1 MKKNIFIYFIWLCC
15 ISFCSTVQAQDRV
28 VTGSVFDKAKQPIIG
43 ATIMVKGTTQGTTTD
58 LDGKFSI
65 GVTTSN
71 QTIEVSY
78 ISMVAQNV
86 NMTNRNNVTIT
97 LDDDN
102 KVLEEVVVIGYGAV
116 KKKELT
122 GAVAQIKSEALDNSV
137 TSDLGSALQGLVS
150 GVNVTSESGAPGE
163 SATILI
169 RGVSSVSG
177 SNTPLY
183 VVDGVPYDGDPNI
196 SPNEIQTIDILKD
209 AASCAIY
216 GTRGAA
222 GVILITTKQGQKGA
236 AKISFN
242 ASYGIQQLNEGQN
255 LMNAVEQTYF
265 DTVYGRNIKGTTDDS
280 LTLQLNDQAGYY
292 TNDTDLLSVIFPGG
306 LVSTQNYSAT
316 LSGGSD
322 KVIYSVMAGYYD
334 QEGQLINTGF
344 QRFNTRS
351 NIKYTHNKITIGA
364 NVSLSIED
372 KQVGSPSM
380 ISQAI
385 RYSPIQTTVVPGDT
399 EPVYNTTGAFQTS
412 RGMVAKLINVTDDW
426 RTYRATVNFNLGY
439 DITKDLN
446 ISTRFSTGLVAA
458 FEEYFRPFQEIYDT
472 DGELANDIDQSWV
485 KNSATNTTSTTWDV
499 SLNYK
504 KKFGD
509 HSITALGV
517 FSTEKY
523 SSSGFTATE
532 EGVMDN
538 NVESFDSTV
547 VDAAV
552 SSLGSGTNTL
562 VGGLTRILYDW
573 KSRYMVSASIRADA
587 SSRFSA
593 ANRWGYFP
601 SVSAAWNISDEQ
613 FWDRLHKTIN
623 TLKLRASHGTTGN
636 QNFSNFSYTNYVSY
650 GYDAAFG
657 QTGSEEV
664 LYGAAQ
670 DAFANYD
677 VKWETTIQD
686 NFGVDMAFFNNQLT
700 LTAEYY
706 NTRKKDMLFDVTL
719 PSSSGVYDGTSMT
732 YNVGN
737 MTNQGYELAISY
749 NHSFSKD
756 FSLQM
761 NGTFST
767 NDNKITYLPT
777 TDTFILTSDS
787 GIDGDQVTALAQGYE
802 AGAFFIFT
810 TDGIVD
816 TQEKLAEYKQ
826 IDSSAQMGDLIYND
840 NDGDG
845 KITSA
850 DRVYAGSGLP
860 EYEIGFSTNIRYKQ
874 FDFSMQWYSALGH
887 EIMNGAKMV
896 SYSEGRNVGLLS
908 QWSESN
914 PTSSIPSY
922 RGDNDSHANYKGYTD
937 LWLEDGSYLRLKNIT
952 LGYSLSKRVLK
963 KLSISKARFY
973 ISAQNP
979 ITITNYSGYNPEVG
993 GNIKSMGLDKANY
1006 PASITYSA
1014 GLNFTL

>member
-1 MKKNIFIYFIWLCC
+1 MKKNIFISFVWLFC
-15 ISFCSTVQAQDRV
+15 IAFCGTLQAQNRV
-28 VTGSVFDKAKQPIIG
+28 VTGSVLDKTKQPIIG
-43 ATIMVKGTTQGTTTD
+43 AAIIVEGTTQGTTTD
-58 LDGKFSI
+58 IDGKFSLS
-65 GVTTSN
+65 VSTEN
-71 QTIEVSY
+71 QTVNVSY
-78 ISMVAQNV
+78 IGFTSQNV
-86 NMTNRNNVTIT
+86 NLEAQDNITII
-97 LDDDN
+97 LQEDN
-102 KVLEEVVVIGYGAV
+102 KVIEEVVVIGYGAV

-122 GAVAQIKSEALDNSV
+122 GAVAQIKSEALDNSI
-137 TSDLGSALQGLVS
+137 TSDLGNAIQGLVS
-150 GVNVTSESGAPGE
+150 GVNVINSSGAPGE

-196 SPNEIQTIDILKD
+196 SPNEIQTMDILKD

-222 GVILITTKQGQKGA
+222 GVILITTKQGKSGA
-236 AKISFN
+236 AKVAFN
-242 ASYGIQQLNEGQN
+242 ASYGVQQLNESLN
-255 LMNAVEQTYF
+255 LMNATQQTYF
-265 DTVYGRNIKGTTDDS
+265 DIVYGRNIKGTTDNN
-280 LTLQLNDQAGYY
+280 LTLQLNDQASYY
-292 TNDTDLLSVIFPGG
+292 LNDTDLMSVIFPGG

-316 LSGGSD
+316 VSGGSD

-351 NIKYTHNKITIGA
+351 NITYKHNKITIGA
-364 NVSLSIED
+364 NVNLSIED

-385 RYSPIQTTVVPGDT
+385 RYSPIQATVIPGDT
-399 EPVYNTTGAFQTS
+399 EPVYGADGSFGTS
-412 RGMVAKLINVTDDW
+412 RGMVAKLINVKDDW

-439 DITKDLN
+439 DFTENFN

-472 DGELANDIDQSWV
+472 DGDLLNDIDQSWV
-485 KNSATNTTSTTWDV
+485 KNSATNTTSTTWDIN
-499 SLNYK
+499 LNYK

-523 SSSGFTATE
+523 ASSGFTATE
-532 EGVMDN
+532 EGVMN
-538 NVESFDSTV
+538 NDIESFDSTV
-547 VDAAV
+547 VNATAG
-552 SSLGSGTNTL
+552 SLGSGTNTL
-562 VGGLTRILYDW
+562 VGGLTRVLYDW

-601 SVSAAWNISDEQ
+601 SVSAAWNISDEP
-613 FWDRLHKTIN
+613 FWDGIQKTMN
-623 TLKLRASHGTTGN
+623 TLKLRVSHGTTGN
-636 QNFSNFSYTNYVSY
+636 QNFSNFSYTNYINY

-657 QTGSEEV
+657 TTGSEEV

-670 DAFANYD
+670 DAFANSD

-686 NFGVDMAFFNNQLT
+686 NFGIDMAFLNNQLT
-700 LTAEYY
+700 VTAEYY
-706 NTRKKDMLFDVTL
+706 NTRKKDMLFNVTL
-719 PSSSGVYDGTSMT
+719 PSSSGVYDGTSMI

-737 MTNQGYELAISY
+737 MTNQGYEFAVSY
-749 NHSFSKD
+749 NHSFNKD

-810 TDGIVD
+810 TNGIVD

-840 NDGDG
+840 TDGDG

-850 DRVYAGSGLP
+850 DRVYGGSGLP
-860 EYEIGFSTNIRYKQ
+860 KYEIGFNTNIRYKQ

-896 SYSEGRNVGLLS
+896 SYSEGRNVNLLS

-914 PTSSIPSY
+914 PTSAIPSY

-952 LGYSLSKRVLK
+952 LGYSLSKKVLK
-963 KLSISKARFY
+963 KFSITKARFY

-993 GNIKSMGLDKANY
+993 GNINSMGLDKANY

-1014 GLNFTL
+1014 GLNLTL

>member
-1 MKKNIFIYFIWLCC
+1 M
-15 ISFCSTVQAQDRV
+15 QAQDRV

>member
-1 MKKNIFIYFIWLCC
+1 MKKNIFISFIWLICLA
-15 ISFCSTVQAQDRV
+15 FCGTLQAQNRA
-28 VTGSVFDKAKQPIIG
+28 VTGLVLDKAKQPIIG
-43 ATIMVKGTTQGTTTD
+43 ATVIVEGTTTGTTTD
-58 LDGKFSI
+58 IDGKFSL
-65 GVTTSN
+65 GLTSAN
-71 QTIEVSY
+71 QTINVSY
-78 ISMVAQNV
+78 IGFTSQNF
-86 NMTNRNNVTIT
+86 NMDGQDDITII
-97 LDDDN
+97 LQDDN
-102 KVLEEVVVIGYGAV
+102 KLIEEVVVIGYGAV

-122 GAVAQIKSEALDNSV
+122 GAVAQVKSDALDNSI
-137 TSDLGSALQGLVS
+137 TSDLGNALQGLVS
-150 GVNVTSESGAPGE
+150 GVNVINSSGAPGE

-196 SPNEIQTIDILKD
+196 SPNEIQTMDILKD

-236 AKISFN
+236 AKVTFN
-242 ASYGIQQLNEGQN
+242 ASYGIQELNESLN
-255 LMNAVEQTYF
+255 LMNATQQTYF
-265 DTVYGRNIKGTTDDS
+265 DIVYGRNIKGATDDNI
-280 LTLQLNDQAGYY
+280 TLQLNDQSSYY
-292 TNDTDLLSVIFPGG
+292 GNDTDLLSVIFPSG

-316 LSGGSD
+316 VSGGSE

-334 QEGQLINTGF
+334 QEGVLINTGF

-351 NIKYTHNKITIGA
+351 NITYKNKKITIGA
-364 NVSLSIED
+364 NVNLSIDD

-385 RYSPIQTTVVPGDT
+385 SYSPIQTTVVAGDT
-399 EPVYNTTGAFQTS
+399 EPIYNTTGAFQTS
-412 RGMVAKLINVTDDW
+412 RGMVSKLINVTDDW
-426 RTYRATVNFNLGY
+426 RTYRATVNFTLGY
-439 DITKDLN
+439 DITNDFN
-446 ISTRFSTGLVAA
+446 ISTRISTGLVAA

-472 DGELANDIDQSWV
+472 EGELANDIDLSWV
-485 KNSATNTTSTTWDV
+485 KNSATNTSSTTWDV

-523 SSSGFTATE
+523 SSSGFTATQ

-547 VDAAV
+547 INATVG
-552 SSLGSGTNTL
+552 SLGSGTNTL

-587 SSRFSA
+587 SSRFSS

-601 SVSAAWNISDEQ
+601 SVSGAWNISDEP
-613 FWDRLHKTIN
+613 FWGGLHKTIN
-623 TLKLRASHGTTGN
+623 TMKLRASHGTTGN
-636 QNFSNFSYTNYVSY
+636 QSFSNFSYTNYINY

-670 DAFANYD
+670 DAYSNYD
-677 VKWETTIQD
+677 IKWETTIQD
-686 NFGVDMAFFNNQLT
+686 NFGIDMAFFNNKL
-700 LTAEYY
+700 LVTAEYY

-719 PSSSGVYDGTSMT
+719 PSSAGVYDGTSMI

-737 MTNQGYELAISY
+737 MTNQGYELAVSY
-749 NHSFSKD
+749 SHSFNKD
-756 FSLQM
+756 FSIQM

-777 TDTFILTSDS
+777 TDSFILTSDS
-787 GIDGDQVTALAQGYE
+787 GISGDQVTALAQGYE

-810 TDGIVD
+810 TNGIVD

-840 NDGDG
+840 TDGDG
-845 KITSA
+845 NITSA

-860 EYEIGFSTNIRYKQ
+860 KYEIGFNTNITYKQ

-896 SYSEGRNVGLLS
+896 SYSEGRNVNLLA

-937 LWLEDGSYLRLKNIT
+937 LWLEDGSYLRLKSIT
-952 LGYSLSKRVLK
+952 LGYSLPKKVLK
-963 KLSISKARFY
+963 KLSITKARFY
-973 ISAQNP
+973 INAQNP

-993 GNIKSMGLDKANY
+993 GSIKSMGLDKANY
-1006 PASITYSA
+1006 PASVTYSA